1 MLRAVQL
8 NLKAENDEILNS
20 WMNGDN
26 INVYY
31 VKNTQKTMIATEFR
45 PQAM

>member
-8 NLKAENDEILNS
+8 NLMAENVEILNS

-45 PQAM
+45 PQAT

>member
-8 NLKAENDEILNS
+8 NLKAKNDEINS
-20 WMNGDN
+20 LMNGNN

-31 VKNTQKTMIATEFR
+31 VKNTQKTMIDAEF
-45 PQAM
+45 